1 MPKKTFYLDTA
12 KTESIEIS
20 WGFNWKNFCVA
31 KNKEIIGNFE
41 NKQELQKGKLFTLA
55 NNNTI
60 SAQLKKTKLG
70 PELEILYNGKPVPGS
85 ATDPHFQVKT
95 AFILLLVIGIL
106 NIVVG
111 VITELGD
118 VQMLKQLGA
127 GLGIIIVGAIY
138 IILAFLVKQ
147 KHSLTALY
155 MGIVLLALDVILIII
170 YGAETNRIPVYG
182 IILKI
187 CFIVYLMKAIKA
199 IKTIKSSNVV

>member
-1 MPKKTFYLDTA
+1 MPKKKFYLDIA
-12 KTESIEIS
+12 KTEPIELS

-31 KNKEIIGNFE
+31 KNNEVIGKFE
-41 NKQELQKGKLFTLA
+41 NKQELQQGKVFTLA
-55 NNNTI
+55 NSNTL
-60 SAQLKKTKLG
+60 SVQLKRTKLG
-70 PELEILYNGKPVPGS
+70 PELEVLYNGKPVPGS

-106 NIVVG
+106 NVLVG
-111 VITELGD
+111 CITELGD

-127 GLGIIIVGAIY
+127 GLGIIIAGAIY

-155 MGIVLLALDVILIII
+155 IGIVLLALDIILTII

-182 IILKI
+182 IVLKI
-187 CFIVYLMKAIKA
+187 FFIVYLMKAIKA
-199 IKTIKSSNVV
+199 IKTIRSSN